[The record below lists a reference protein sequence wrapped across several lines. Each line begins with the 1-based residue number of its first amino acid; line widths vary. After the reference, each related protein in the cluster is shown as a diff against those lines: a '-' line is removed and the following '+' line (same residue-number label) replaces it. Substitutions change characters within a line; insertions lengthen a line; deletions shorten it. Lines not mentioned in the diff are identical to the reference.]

1 MSKYKKALECIACA
15 IFENPYDDE
24 LIIQILLRHLLSVGF
39 VKLEDE
45 NFVPTNKILKLIE
58 R

>member
-1 MSKYKKALECIACA
+1 MNKYKKVLQHIACA
-15 IFENPYDDE
+15 IFENSDDDE
-24 LIIQILLRHLLSVGF
+24 LIIQLLLRQLLSVGF